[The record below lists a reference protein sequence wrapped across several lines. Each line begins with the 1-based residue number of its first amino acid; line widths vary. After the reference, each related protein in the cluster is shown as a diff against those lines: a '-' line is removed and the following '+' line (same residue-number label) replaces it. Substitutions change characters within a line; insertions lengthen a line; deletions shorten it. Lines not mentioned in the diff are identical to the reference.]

1 MSNPRKKPIQD
12 IVSSPT
18 IKRKLKP
25 YGKPV
30 LEKLGDIRAL
40 TLGAS
45 IGILGDSPTTLGHEY
60 IYAP

>member
-1 MSNPRKKPIQD
+1 MLNPGKKPIQD
-12 IVSSPT
+12 AVPSLP

-45 IGILGDSPTTLGHEY
+45 AGILGDSPASVGHEY
-60 IYAP
+60 IRIP